1 MKKLVLIA
9 ILSTV
14 TCLAVILPAGQ
25 ALAENNRAEALI
37 KEGDILFKK
46 KDYLNA
52 AERYEQ
58 ARVAYIGLVESYEE
72 ASLERSARLEDLKDM
87 MAQQKEKK
95 NKQAV
100 RKIKSEYVRVLRERK
115 ELDIVTRRAEIRAG
129 VAESKSSKAMRWEG
143 VREEKTR
150 YKANRRLKKERAAAE
165 KQAIKEAK
173 KRVADEKKLAKEI
186 ARAQAAEKKAK
197 KIVEKKE
204 PEKKVKKAVSKRV
217 AREVLKKEAK
227 KVAKDFIAARSGVD
241 ESLDSIASSK
251 KEAREKKADK
261 KLVKTKAKEAKER
274 LKKEALRGRIERIEE
289 AKHKKREAQK
299 SKKKEA
305 YRKDAL
311 KKAIRS
317 KKELGRYAVGD
328 NIDQRRLKK
337 AKGLVERSDAYF
349 EKGMFKEAGELYDRA
364 SLTLRGKLY

>member
-1 MKKLVLIA
+1 MKRLLSIA

-14 TCLAVILPAGQ
+14 TCLTFLLPAGQ
-25 ALAENNRAEALI
+25 SLAETNRAEALI

-58 ARVAYIGLVESYEE
+58 ARTAYISLVASYGEE
-72 ASLERSARLEDLKDM
+72 SLERSVKLKDLKYM
-87 MAQQKEKK
+87 MEEQKRK
-95 NKQAV
+95 NNRSAM

-115 ELDIVTRRAEIRAG
+115 EIDIVKRRAEIRAG
-129 VAESKSSKAMRWEG
+129 IAESKNAKSIRWEG
-143 VREEKTR
+143 VREEKVR

-173 KRVADEKKLAKEI
+173 KRIAEETKLAKEI
-186 ARAQAAEKKAK
+186 ARAQAAEEKAG

-217 AREVLKKEAK
+217 AREVLKEEAK

-241 ESLDSIASSK
+241 ESLESIASSK
-251 KEAREKKADK
+251 KEAEQKKVDK
-261 KLVKTKAKEAKER
+261 KLAKIKAKEAKEL
-274 LKKEALRGRIERIEE
+274 LKKETLRGRVERIEE
-289 AKHKKREAQK
+289 AKYKKREAQK
-299 SKKKEA
+299 AKKKEA
-305 YRKDAL
+305 YRKAAL
-311 KKAIRS
+311 KKAIRA
-317 KKELGRYAVGD
+317 KKELGRYTVGG

-337 AKGLVERSDAYF
+337 VKGLVERSDTYF

-364 SLTLRGKLY
+364 SLTLRGKLH